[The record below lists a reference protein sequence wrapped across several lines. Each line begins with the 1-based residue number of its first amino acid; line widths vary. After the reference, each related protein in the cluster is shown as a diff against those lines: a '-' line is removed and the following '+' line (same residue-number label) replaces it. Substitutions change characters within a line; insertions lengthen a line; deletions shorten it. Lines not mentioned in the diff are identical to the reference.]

1 MREIIHVQFNLRR
14 LEGELYETRSFI
26 LWFRTRSATFRSSC
40 ACNLNEP
47 WLKVDI
53 KFDRYLYCMWFG
65 FSVWFFRV
73 AQSIIPPLASSF
85 HRTRGSFFFLF
96 HCQSWTEPSLNF
108 ECLKLFYIFFCM
120 SARERVKNT
129 KKFARGIS
137 YFFVGRSQW
146 KNSVVFTCSHP
157 VWPRYPRHE
166 PQRELH
172 TEFLSRLYFSSSS
185 SSCS

>member
-1 MREIIHVQFNLRR
+1 MK
-14 LEGELYETRSFI
+14 LEALFCDSVHDLPLFAQVVHAIWMSRDERWTSNSTDTYIVCDLV
-26 LWFRTRSATFRSSC
+26 FR
-40 ACNLNEP
+40 
-47 WLKVDI
+47 
-53 KFDRYLYCMWFG
+53 FG
-65 FSVWFFRV
+65 FFGSHSR
-73 AQSIIPPLASSF
+73 LF
-85 HRTRGSFFFLF
+85 HHLPARFIELEDLFSFFISFPLPKL
-96 HCQSWTEPSLNF
+96 SWTVTELRVSETF
-108 ECLKLFYIFFCM
+108 HIFFCM

-129 KKFARGIS
+129 EKFARGIS

-185 SSCS
+185 SCS